1 MRSPVRLIRVLAVA
15 LSASLVVVLGCP
27 VTPTPVCTSEA
38 PVRAV
43 ALERVGDGFVAPT
56 AMAAPNDGTD
66 RLFIVD
72 QVGQIW
78 IIDSGGTKLS
88 EPFLDVS
95 DRMPEIGIDF
105 GDGFV
110 FDERGLL
117 GLAFHPNFSRNG
129 LFYVFYTVPL
139 SAGDPENFNARNRVS
154 EMRVSAADAN
164 RADLSSE
171 RVLLEILKP
180 QFNHNGGQIAFGPDG
195 FLYIGVGDG
204 GNANDDGDGHTPG
217 IGNGQDKST
226 LLGKILRIDVDGD
239 PYGIPAGNPFVDD
252 PGARPEIY
260 ALGLRNPWRFSFD
273 SQGRLF
279 VADVGQDLFEEVDIV
294 TAGGNYGWRIREGD
308 NCFDVNNPGTPP
320 VSCATIDS
328 DGAALISPILS
339 YPHSAE
345 QQPFGISVT
354 GGFVYRGRDIPCLT
368 GEYVFGDWSTNFAS
382 PDGTLFAASED
393 ADGNWA
399 MRELAVSGDSDGRI
413 GRFILSFGQ
422 DADGELYVLTSEN
435 FGPIESTGVVF
446 RIAPAAE

>member
-1 MRSPVRLIRVLAVA
+1 
-15 LSASLVVVLGCP
+15 
-27 VTPTPVCTSEA
+27 
-38 PVRAV
+38 
-43 ALERVGDGFVAPT
+43 
-56 AMAAPNDGTD
+56 MAAPNDGTG
-66 RLFIVD
+66 RLFILD

-78 IIDSGGTKLS
+78 IIDSDGTKLS

-105 GDGFV
+105 GDGVV

-117 GLAFHPNFSRNG
+117 GLAFHPNFNRNG
-129 LFYVFYTVPL
+129 LFYVFYSIPL
-139 SAGDPENFNARNRVS
+139 AAGDPENFNCRNRVA
-154 EMRVSAADAN
+154 EMRVSADDAN
-164 RADLSSE
+164 RADLDSE

-180 QFNHNGGQIAFGPDG
+180 QFNHNGGQLAFGPDG
-195 FLYIGVGDG
+195 MLYIGVGDG
-204 GNANDDGDGHTPG
+204 GNANDDGDGHTAG

-239 PYGIPAGNPFVDD
+239 PYDIPADNPFVDD
-252 PGARPEIY
+252 SDARPEIY

-320 VSCATIDS
+320 ASCATTAA
-328 DGAALISPILS
+328 DGAELISPILS
-339 YPHSAE
+339 YPHSAD

-354 GGFVYRGRDIPCLT
+354 GGFVYRGRDIPCLI
-368 GEYVFGDWSTNFAS
+368 GEYVFGDWSTNFAA
-382 PDGTLFAASED
+382 PDGTLFAASENAGGD
-393 ADGNWA
+393 WTL
-399 MRELAVSGDSDGRI
+399 RELKVSGASDGRL

-435 FGPIESTGVVF
+435 FGPIETTGVVF
-446 RIAPAAE
+446 RVAPAE